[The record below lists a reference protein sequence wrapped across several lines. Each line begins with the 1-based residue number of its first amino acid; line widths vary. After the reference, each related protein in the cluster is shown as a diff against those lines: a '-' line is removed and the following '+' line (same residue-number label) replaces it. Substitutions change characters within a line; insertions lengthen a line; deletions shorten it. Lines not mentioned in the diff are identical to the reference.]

1 MMNRALTF
9 KKKCMPPW
17 IFGYPSKLA
26 LAGANMNLG
35 LIGPRSRGL
44 HLHDWQQTF
53 MSMFGAGNSKPKQD
67 SCGQEGDTGYQE
79 CKGSLRNVIES
90 QIIPR
95 LLQAHTSVASN
106 ARTFQNTFDPG
117 HAEIEAFASLCVQQ
131 SRESA
136 ANLVKQLQD
145 DGVNNEDIF
154 LKLMAPAARCLGT
167 WWDEDRVD
175 FTVVTLGLLHM
186 QQLTHE
192 LGYDYHGAPKM
203 AGSVRRV
210 MLAAAPGSQHIL
222 GLVMVS
228 EFFRKD
234 GWQVVVEI
242 ANTEKEIF
250 QTAANEWFD
259 LIGISVGLVEQIPA
273 LIELISH
280 VKQSSRNPDTPVLLG
295 GPAFIGSEVSAE
307 RLGAIGIALDASHG
321 LMLASALIDPLK
333 SPSV

>member
-1 MMNRALTF
+1 MD
-9 KKKCMPPW
+9 
-17 IFGYPSKLA
+17 
-26 LAGANMNLG
+26 LG
-35 LIGPRSRGL
+35 LIGPRSRSL
-44 HLHDWQQTF
+44 KLHDWQRTF
-53 MSMFGAGNSKPKQD
+53 MSMFGAGNAKPKQD
-67 SCGQEGDTGYQE
+67 NCGQEGDSGYEE

-95 LLQAHTSVASN
+95 LLQAHASVASN
-106 ARTFQNTFDPG
+106 AAAYQNAFDPG

-136 ANLVKQLQD
+136 AILVNQLQD
-145 DGVNNEDIF
+145 NGVNNEDIF

-167 WWDEDRVD
+167 WWDEDRVE

-210 MLAAAPGSQHIL
+210 MLVAAPGSQHIL
-222 GLVMVS
+222 GLAMVS

-250 QTAANEWFD
+250 QAASNEWFD
-259 LIGISVGLVEQIPA
+259 LIGISVSLVEQIPA

-280 VKQSSRNPDTPVLLG
+280 VKRSSRNPDTPVLLG
-295 GPAFIGSEVSAE
+295 GPAFIGSEMSAE
-307 RLGAIGIALDASHG
+307 SLGAMGIALDASHG
-321 LMLASALIDPLK
+321 LALASALVDPLK
-333 SPSV
+333 RPSV